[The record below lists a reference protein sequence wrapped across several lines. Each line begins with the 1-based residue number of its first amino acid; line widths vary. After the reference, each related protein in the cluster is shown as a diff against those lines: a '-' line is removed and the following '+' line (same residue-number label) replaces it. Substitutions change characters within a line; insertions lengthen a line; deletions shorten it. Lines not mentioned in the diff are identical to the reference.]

1 MDKISKEKIKDLK
14 AREEYE
20 EIFREFGQKVY
31 KKYVP
36 HKYRKQDFKKLKREG
51 KYEDIYNKYGK
62 SKYNQLLV
70 TAMYREIKDA
80 KGLGPAVAWRIKEGI
95 IAVAKSTGIYSMA
108 ALLTFSGVMS
118 ITSESSATEN
128 AETYKEEIKAYN
140 EHIKEYSN
148 SVNQYGF
155 SDVQIFMKVMDDMW
169 GSIKGY
175 GQPEKDISGFLELDL
190 ATEEGFGVCRNMA
203 SDIARKLNEINPK
216 YNART
221 MRAWMGEDGYYE
233 IADIQRTFI
242 ETNQT
247 IADNDNSQEKEQNL
261 ASNDGATKF
270 IQNAFGNHMLTLVDV
285 PEDNLT
291 IVLDPT
297 NPGIGIYINGK
308 IIMLNSGEENG
319 LEFEAKEYSN
329 AIFTHGGIDGILTVA
344 SDYMRS
350 FQKANLT
357 FAEIQSKYGLEA
369 QNKALIEVRA
379 RVAAED
385 TLKKI
390 QTNDSLSFNEKYK
403 VDLSEIDN
411 IQTTRGTNSQIN
423 YDLEK

>member
-1 MDKISKEKIKDLK
+1 
-14 AREEYE
+14 
-20 EIFREFGQKVY
+20 
-31 KKYVP
+31 
-36 HKYRKQDFKKLKREG
+36 
-51 KYEDIYNKYGK
+51 
-62 SKYNQLLV
+62 
-70 TAMYREIKDA
+70 
-80 KGLGPAVAWRIKEGI
+80 
-95 IAVAKSTGIYSMA
+95 
-108 ALLTFSGVMS
+108 
-118 ITSESSATEN
+118 
-128 AETYKEEIKAYN
+128 
-140 EHIKEYSN
+140 
-148 SVNQYGF
+148 
-155 SDVQIFMKVMDDMW
+155 
-169 GSIKGY
+169 
-175 GQPEKDISGFLELDL
+175 
-190 ATEEGFGVCRNMA
+190 
-203 SDIARKLNEINPK
+203 
-216 YNART
+216 
-221 MRAWMGEDGYYE
+221 
-233 IADIQRTFI
+233 
-242 ETNQT
+242 
-247 IADNDNSQEKEQNL
+247 
-261 ASNDGATKF
+261 
-270 IQNAFGNHMLTLVDV
+270 MLTLVDV

-308 IIMLNSGEENG
+308 IIMLNSGEEHG

-329 AIFTHGGIDGILTVA
+329 AIFTCGGIDGILTVA